1 MEEPLEALML
11 ALLLL
16 AAVLVSS
23 VIDQLVPKI
32 SSPLIQI
39 LLGLGIALLASS
51 QIKIELDDKLFLV
64 LFIAPLLYDEAK
76 NIDKASLWRNRKP
89 VLSLAIGLVLATAL
103 VVGFAVHWLVPS
115 ISLFA
120 AFALGAALG
129 PTDAVA
135 VASLSKETSIS
146 SRSKSILEGESLI
159 NDASGIVAFQFA
171 LAAATTGTFSLLN
184 ASLDFVVSFF
194 GGILLGVVLGYVGN
208 FLVRRVRSIGL
219 ENTTFHVL
227 FEVFTPFIIYLV
239 ANVCHVSGVIAVV
252 VAGLINV
259 TSPKGV
265 IGPSVSRM
273 NIVSGSV
280 WHVLTYALNGIVFVL
295 LGTQLPLAMQD
306 TWENVRITN
315 STLILLVFGLTFVL
329 LATRF
334 LWVLAMDL
342 YHVRRDEKRRF
353 GKGDLR
359 SALITTFCGAK
370 GTITL
375 SIMFSIPTYAVYGP
389 PNVPFPQR
397 ELLIF
402 LACGVIVCTLLLAT
416 FVVPL
421 LAPARDKGEE
431 ELRRIDQDAATT
443 MDIMREV
450 IEMLTAQ
457 QTRENRA
464 ETQAVIRSYNDRLAR
479 IKANN
484 GIESEMNV
492 ELRVQAL
499 MWEYER
505 AMELMERGVVSGV
518 VAYRYMGRLEQAMQL
533 LQHGKGHGT
542 LKRWNGRFRA
552 LWHRGVRAVLRELP
566 GNTELA
572 EQTEEM
578 RWLQTATRT
587 YAVEHLEAA
596 VASSQVPT
604 EDAAA
609 VLVEYQRSVAALHDA
624 RPTVTSVIKAGD
636 RTEDIKRKA
645 YTFELEQIQSAYEDD
660 RLSRAHAQRMR
671 ESVQLMQMDLEDTV

>member
-1 MEEPLEALML
+1 
-11 ALLLL
+11 
-16 AAVLVSS
+16 
-23 VIDQLVPKI
+23 
-32 SSPLIQI
+32 
-39 LLGLGIALLASS
+39 
-51 QIKIELDDKLFLV
+51 
-64 LFIAPLLYDEAK
+64 
-76 NIDKASLWRNRKP
+76 
-89 VLSLAIGLVLATAL
+89 
-103 VVGFAVHWLVPS
+103 
-115 ISLFA
+115 
-120 AFALGAALG
+120 
-129 PTDAVA
+129 
-135 VASLSKETSIS
+135 
-146 SRSKSILEGESLI
+146 
-159 NDASGIVAFQFA
+159 
-171 LAAATTGTFSLLN
+171 
-184 ASLDFVVSFF
+184 
-194 GGILLGVVLGYVGN
+194 
-208 FLVRRVRSIGL
+208 
-219 ENTTFHVL
+219 
-227 FEVFTPFIIYLV
+227 
-239 ANVCHVSGVIAVV
+239 
-252 VAGLINV
+252 
-259 TSPKGV
+259 
-265 IGPSVSRM
+265 
-273 NIVSGSV
+273 
-280 WHVLTYALNGIVFVL
+280 
-295 LGTQLPLAMQD
+295 
-306 TWENVRITN
+306 
-315 STLILLVFGLTFVL
+315 
-329 LATRF
+329 
-334 LWVLAMDL
+334 
-342 YHVRRDEKRRF
+342 
-353 GKGDLR
+353 
-359 SALITTFCGAK
+359 
-370 GTITL
+370 
-375 SIMFSIPTYAVYGP
+375 MFSIPTYAVYGP

-450 IEMLTAQ
+450 IEMLAAQ

-464 ETQAVIRSYNDRLAR
+464 ETRAVIRSYNDRLAR

>member
-1 MEEPLEALML
+1 
-11 ALLLL
+11 
-16 AAVLVSS
+16 
-23 VIDQLVPKI
+23 
-32 SSPLIQI
+32 
-39 LLGLGIALLASS
+39 
-51 QIKIELDDKLFLV
+51 
-64 LFIAPLLYDEAK
+64 
-76 NIDKASLWRNRKP
+76 
-89 VLSLAIGLVLATAL
+89 
-103 VVGFAVHWLVPS
+103 
-115 ISLFA
+115 
-120 AFALGAALG
+120 
-129 PTDAVA
+129 
-135 VASLSKETSIS
+135 
-146 SRSKSILEGESLI
+146 
-159 NDASGIVAFQFA
+159 
-171 LAAATTGTFSLLN
+171 
-184 ASLDFVVSFF
+184 
-194 GGILLGVVLGYVGN
+194 
-208 FLVRRVRSIGL
+208 
-219 ENTTFHVL
+219 
-227 FEVFTPFIIYLV
+227 
-239 ANVCHVSGVIAVV
+239 
-252 VAGLINV
+252 
-259 TSPKGV
+259 
-265 IGPSVSRM
+265 
-273 NIVSGSV
+273 
-280 WHVLTYALNGIVFVL
+280 
-295 LGTQLPLAMQD
+295 
-306 TWENVRITN
+306 
-315 STLILLVFGLTFVL
+315 
-329 LATRF
+329 
-334 LWVLAMDL
+334 
-342 YHVRRDEKRRF
+342 
-353 GKGDLR
+353 
-359 SALITTFCGAK
+359 
-370 GTITL
+370 
-375 SIMFSIPTYAVYGP
+375 
-389 PNVPFPQR
+389 
-397 ELLIF
+397 
-402 LACGVIVCTLLLAT
+402 
-416 FVVPL
+416 
-421 LAPARDKGEE
+421 
-431 ELRRIDQDAATT
+431 

-671 ESVQLMQMDLEDTV
+671 ESVQLMQMDLEDSV

>member
-1 MEEPLEALML
+1 MC
-11 ALLLL
+11 
-16 AAVLVSS
+16 
-23 VIDQLVPKI
+23 
-32 SSPLIQI
+32 
-39 LLGLGIALLASS
+39 
-51 QIKIELDDKLFLV
+51 
-64 LFIAPLLYDEAK
+64 
-76 NIDKASLWRNRKP
+76 
-89 VLSLAIGLVLATAL
+89 
-103 VVGFAVHWLVPS
+103 
-115 ISLFA
+115 
-120 AFALGAALG
+120 
-129 PTDAVA
+129 
-135 VASLSKETSIS
+135 
-146 SRSKSILEGESLI
+146 
-159 NDASGIVAFQFA
+159 
-171 LAAATTGTFSLLN
+171 AAT
-184 ASLDFVVSFF
+184 
-194 GGILLGVVLGYVGN
+194 
-208 FLVRRVRSIGL
+208 R
-219 ENTTFHVL
+219 
-227 FEVFTPFIIYLV
+227 
-239 ANVCHVSGVIAVV
+239 
-252 VAGLINV
+252 
-259 TSPKGV
+259 
-265 IGPSVSRM
+265 
-273 NIVSGSV
+273 
-280 WHVLTYALNGIVFVL
+280 
-295 LGTQLPLAMQD
+295 
-306 TWENVRITN
+306 
-315 STLILLVFGLTFVL
+315 
-329 LATRF
+329 
-334 LWVLAMDL
+334 
-342 YHVRRDEKRRF
+342 
-353 GKGDLR
+353 
-359 SALITTFCGAK
+359 
-370 GTITL
+370 ITL

-431 ELRRIDQDAATT
+431 ELHRIDQDAATT

-450 IEMLTAQ
+450 IEMLAAQ

-464 ETQAVIRSYNDRLAR
+464 ETRAVIRSYNDRLAR
-479 IKANN
+479 IKANS

-671 ESVQLMQMDLEDTV
+671 ESVQLMQMDLEDSV

>member
-1 MEEPLEALML
+1 MEALTL
-11 ALLLL
+11 GLLLL
-16 AAVLVSS
+16 AAVLASS
-23 VIDQLVPKI
+23 LIDQIIPRVSL
-32 SSPLIQI
+32 PLIQI
-39 LLGLGIALLASS
+39 VIGLLIAIVAGG
-51 QIKIELDDKLFLV
+51 EVEVTLDPDLFLV
-64 LFIAPLLYDEAK
+64 MFIAPLLYDEAK
-76 NIDKASLWRNRKP
+76 HADKQALWRERKP
-89 VLSLAIGLVLATAL
+89 VLSLAIGLVVATTL
-103 VVGFAVHWLVPS
+103 VIGFLLHAFVPS
-115 ISLFA
+115 IPLAA

-135 VASLSKETSIS
+135 VSSLAKQVDIPKRQASMLK
-146 SRSKSILEGESLI
+146 GELLL
-159 NDASGIVAFQFA
+159 NDASGIVSFQFA
-171 LAAATTGTFSLLN
+171 IAAVVTGSFSLAH
-184 ASLDFVVSFF
+184 ASVDFLVEFV
-194 GGILLGVVLGYVGN
+194 GGLLLGIVLGLLGN
-208 FLVRRVRSIGL
+208 WVVKRARSIGV
-219 ENTTFHVL
+219 ENTNFHVL
-227 FEVFTPFIIYLV
+227 FEVLIPFLIYLM
-239 ANVCHVSGVIAVV
+239 ANVVHVSGVIAVV

-280 WHVLTYALNGIVFVL
+280 WHVLSYALNGIVFVL

-334 LWVLAMDL
+334 AWVFVMDAV
-342 YHVRRDEKRRF
+342 HVRRGEKRKLC
-353 GKGDLR
+353 KGDVR
-359 SALITTFCGAK
+359 SMFITTFSGAK

-375 SIMFSIPTYAVYGP
+375 SIMFSIPTYAIIGP

-402 LACGVIVCTLLLAT
+402 LACGVIVCTLLLST

-421 LAPARDKGEE
+421 LAPARDEGEE
-431 ELRRIDQDAATT
+431 ELRRINQDAATT

-457 QTRENRA
+457 QTRENHA

-484 GIESEMNV
+484 GIEDELNV

-505 AMELMERGVVSGV
+505 AMDLAERGVVSGV
-518 VAYRYMGRLEQAMQL
+518 VAYRYMSRLEQMMQL
-533 LQHGKGHGT
+533 LQHGKGHGS
-542 LKRWNGRFRA
+542 LKRWNGRLRA
-552 LWHRGVRAVLRELP
+552 LWHRGVRAILRELP
-566 GNTELA
+566 GNTALA

-587 YAVEHLEAA
+587 YAIEHLESA

-604 EDAAA
+604 EDAAT
-609 VLVEYQRSVAALHDA
+609 VLVEYQRSVATLHNV
-624 RPTVTSVIKAGD
+624 RPTVASVIKTGD
-636 RTEDIKRKA
+636 RAEDIKRKA
-645 YTFELEQIQSAYEDD
+645 YAYELEQIQDAYEDD
-660 RLSRAHAQRMR
+660 RLSRGHAQRMR
-671 ESVQLMQMDLEDTV
+671 ESVRLMQMDLEDSV

>member
-1 MEEPLEALML
+1 MEALTL
-11 ALLLL
+11 GLLLL
-16 AAVLVSS
+16 AAVLASS
-23 VIDQLVPKI
+23 LIDQIIPRVSL
-32 SSPLIQI
+32 PLIQI
-39 LLGLGIALLASS
+39 VIGLLIAIVAGG
-51 QIKIELDDKLFLV
+51 EVEVTLDPDLFLV
-64 LFIAPLLYDEAK
+64 MFIAPLLYDEAK
-76 NIDKASLWRNRKP
+76 HADKQALWRERKP
-89 VLSLAIGLVLATAL
+89 VLSLAIGLVVATTL
-103 VVGFAVHWLVPS
+103 VIGFLLHAFVPS
-115 ISLFA
+115 IPLAA

-135 VASLSKETSIS
+135 VSSLAKQVDIPKRQASMLK
-146 SRSKSILEGESLI
+146 GELLL
-159 NDASGIVAFQFA
+159 NDASGIVSFQFA
-171 LAAATTGTFSLLN
+171 IAAVVTGSFSLAH
-184 ASLDFVVSFF
+184 ASVDFLVEFV
-194 GGILLGVVLGYVGN
+194 GGLLLGIVLGLLGN
-208 FLVRRVRSIGL
+208 WVVKRARSIGV
-219 ENTTFHVL
+219 ENTNFHVL
-227 FEVFTPFIIYLV
+227 FEVLIPFLIYLM
-239 ANVCHVSGVIAVV
+239 ANVVHVSGVIAVV

-280 WHVLTYALNGIVFVL
+280 WHVLSYALNGIVFVL

-334 LWVLAMDL
+334 VWVFVMDAV
-342 YHVRRDEKRRF
+342 HVRRGEKRKLC
-353 GKGDLR
+353 KGDVR
-359 SALITTFCGAK
+359 SMLITTFSGAK

-375 SIMFSIPTYAVYGP
+375 SIMFSIPTYAIIGP

-402 LACGVIVCTLLLAT
+402 LACGVIVCTLLLST

-421 LAPARDKGEE
+421 LAPARDEGEE
-431 ELRRIDQDAATT
+431 ELRRINQDAATT

-457 QTRENRA
+457 QTRENHA

-484 GIESEMNV
+484 GIEDELNV

-505 AMELMERGVVSGV
+505 AMDLAERGVVSGV
-518 VAYRYMGRLEQAMQL
+518 VAYRYMSRLEQMMQL
-533 LQHGKGHGT
+533 LQHGKGHGS
-542 LKRWNGRFRA
+542 LKRWNGRLRA
-552 LWHRGVRAVLRELP
+552 LWHRGVRAILRELL
-566 GNTELA
+566 GNTALA

-587 YAVEHLEAA
+587 YAIEHLESA

-604 EDAAA
+604 EDAAT
-609 VLVEYQRSVAALHDA
+609 VLVEYQRSVATLHNV
-624 RPTVTSVIKAGD
+624 RPTVASVIKTGD
-636 RTEDIKRKA
+636 RAEDIKRKA
-645 YTFELEQIQSAYEDD
+645 YAYELEQIQDAYEDD
-660 RLSRAHAQRMR
+660 RLSRGHAQRMR
-671 ESVQLMQMDLEDTV
+671 ESVRLMQMDLEDSV

>member
-1 MEEPLEALML
+1 MEALTL
-11 ALLLL
+11 GLLLL
-16 AAVLVSS
+16 AAVLASS
-23 VIDQLVPKI
+23 LIDQIIPRVSL
-32 SSPLIQI
+32 PLIQI
-39 LLGLGIALLASS
+39 VIGLLIAIVAGG
-51 QIKIELDDKLFLV
+51 EVEVTLDPDLFLV
-64 LFIAPLLYDEAK
+64 MFIAPLLYDEAK
-76 NIDKASLWRNRKP
+76 HADKQALWRERKP
-89 VLSLAIGLVLATAL
+89 VLSLAIGLVVATTL
-103 VVGFAVHWLVPS
+103 VIGFLLHAFVPS
-115 ISLFA
+115 IPLAA

-135 VASLSKETSIS
+135 VSSLAKQVDIPKRQASMLK
-146 SRSKSILEGESLI
+146 GELLL
-159 NDASGIVAFQFA
+159 NDASGIVSFQFA
-171 LAAATTGTFSLLN
+171 IAAVVTGSFSLAH
-184 ASLDFVVSFF
+184 ASVDFLVEFV
-194 GGILLGVVLGYVGN
+194 GGLLLGIVLGLLGN
-208 FLVRRVRSIGL
+208 WVVKRARSIGV
-219 ENTTFHVL
+219 ENTNFHVL
-227 FEVFTPFIIYLV
+227 FEVLIPFLIYLM
-239 ANVCHVSGVIAVV
+239 ANVVHVSGVIAVV

-280 WHVLTYALNGIVFVL
+280 WHVLSYALNGIVFVL

-334 LWVLAMDL
+334 VWVFVMDAV
-342 YHVRRDEKRRF
+342 HVRRGEKRKLC
-353 GKGDLR
+353 KGDVR
-359 SALITTFCGAK
+359 SMLITTFSGAK

-375 SIMFSIPTYAVYGP
+375 SIMFSIPTYAIIGP

-402 LACGVIVCTLLLAT
+402 LACGVIVCTLLLST

-421 LAPARDKGEE
+421 LAPARDEGEE
-431 ELRRIDQDAATT
+431 ELRRINQDAATT

-457 QTRENRA
+457 QTRENHA

-484 GIESEMNV
+484 GIEDELNV

-505 AMELMERGVVSGV
+505 AMDLAERGVVSGV
-518 VAYRYMGRLEQAMQL
+518 VAYRYMSRLEQMMQL
-533 LQHGKGHGT
+533 LQHGKGHGS
-542 LKRWNGRFRA
+542 LKRWNGRLRA
-552 LWHRGVRAVLRELP
+552 LWHRGVRAILRELP
-566 GNTELA
+566 GNTALA

-587 YAVEHLEAA
+587 YAIEHLESA

-604 EDAAA
+604 EDAAT
-609 VLVEYQRSVAALHDA
+609 VLVEYQRSVATLHNV
-624 RPTVTSVIKAGD
+624 RPTVASVIKTGD
-636 RTEDIKRKA
+636 RAEDIKRKA
-645 YTFELEQIQSAYEDD
+645 YAYELEQIQDAYEDD
-660 RLSRAHAQRMR
+660 RLSRGHAQRMR
-671 ESVQLMQMDLEDTV
+671 ESVRLMQMDLEDSV

>member
-1 MEEPLEALML
+1 MEALTL
-11 ALLLL
+11 GLLLL
-16 AAVLVSS
+16 AAVLASS
-23 VIDQLVPKI
+23 LIDQIIPRI
-32 SSPLIQI
+32 SLPLIQI
-39 LLGLGIALLASS
+39 AIGLVIALVAGGDV
-51 QIKIELDDKLFLV
+51 KVTLDPELFLV
-64 LFIAPLLYDEAK
+64 MFIAPLLYDEAK
-76 NIDKASLWRNRKP
+76 HADKQALWRERQP
-89 VLSLAIGLVLATAL
+89 VLSLAIGLVVATTL
-103 VVGFAVHWLVPS
+103 VIGFLLHAFVPS
-115 ISLFA
+115 IPLAA

-135 VASLSKETSIS
+135 VSSLSKSVDIPKRQAS
-146 SRSKSILEGESLI
+146 MLKGELLL
-159 NDASGIVAFQFA
+159 NDASGIVSFQFA
-171 LAAATTGTFSLLN
+171 IAAVLTGSFSLVN
-184 ASLDFVVSFF
+184 ASVDFLVEFV
-194 GGILLGVVLGYVGN
+194 GGLLLGVVLGLIGN
-208 FLVRRVRSIGL
+208 GVVRRARSIGV
-219 ENTTFHVL
+219 ENTNFHVL
-227 FEVFTPFIIYLV
+227 FEVLIPFLIYLV
-239 ANVCHVSGVIAVV
+239 ADVCHVSGVIAVV

-295 LGTQLPLAMQD
+295 LGTQLPLAMQE

-315 STLILLVFGLTFVL
+315 STLVLLVLGLTFVL

-334 LWVLAMDL
+334 LWVLVMDL
-342 YHVRRDEKRRF
+342 VHVRRVQHRRF
-353 GKGDLR
+353 TGRDVR
-359 SALITTFCGAK
+359 SALITTFSGAK

-375 SIMFSIPTYAVYGP
+375 SIMFSLPTYAVIGP

-421 LAPARDKGEE
+421 LAPARDEGEDE
-431 ELRRIDQDAATT
+431 QRRADQDAATT
-443 MDIMREV
+443 MDIMRQV

-457 QTRENRA
+457 QNAENSA
-464 ETQAVIRSYNDRLAR
+464 ETQAVIRSYNDRLSR

-484 GIESEMNV
+484 GIEDEPNV
-492 ELRVQAL
+492 ALRLKAL
-499 MWEYER
+499 GWEYDR

-518 VAYRYMGRLEQAMQL
+518 VAYRYMGRLEQVMGL
-533 LQHGKGHGT
+533 LEHGRGRGR
-542 LKRWNGRFRA
+542 LRRWNGRFRA
-552 LWHRGVRAVLRELP
+552 LWHRGLRAVLRELP
-566 GNTELA
+566 GNTALA
-572 EQTEEM
+572 ERTEDM

-587 YAVEHLEAA
+587 YAIEHLEEA

-604 EDAAA
+604 EDAATL
-609 VLVEYQRSVAALHDA
+609 LVEYQRSVAALHSA
-624 RPTVTSVIKAGD
+624 RPSVTSVIKVDDLADG
-636 RTEDIKRKA
+636 IKRRA
-645 YTFELEQIQSAYEDD
+645 YAFELEQIQDAYEDG

>member
-1 MEEPLEALML
+1 
-11 ALLLL
+11 
-16 AAVLVSS
+16 
-23 VIDQLVPKI
+23 
-32 SSPLIQI
+32 
-39 LLGLGIALLASS
+39 
-51 QIKIELDDKLFLV
+51 
-64 LFIAPLLYDEAK
+64 
-76 NIDKASLWRNRKP
+76 
-89 VLSLAIGLVLATAL
+89 
-103 VVGFAVHWLVPS
+103 
-115 ISLFA
+115 
-120 AFALGAALG
+120 
-129 PTDAVA
+129 
-135 VASLSKETSIS
+135 
-146 SRSKSILEGESLI
+146 
-159 NDASGIVAFQFA
+159 
-171 LAAATTGTFSLLN
+171 
-184 ASLDFVVSFF
+184 
-194 GGILLGVVLGYVGN
+194 
-208 FLVRRVRSIGL
+208 
-219 ENTTFHVL
+219 
-227 FEVFTPFIIYLV
+227 
-239 ANVCHVSGVIAVV
+239 
-252 VAGLINV
+252 
-259 TSPKGV
+259 
-265 IGPSVSRM
+265 
-273 NIVSGSV
+273 
-280 WHVLTYALNGIVFVL
+280 
-295 LGTQLPLAMQD
+295 
-306 TWENVRITN
+306 
-315 STLILLVFGLTFVL
+315 
-329 LATRF
+329 
-334 LWVLAMDL
+334 
-342 YHVRRDEKRRF
+342 
-353 GKGDLR
+353 
-359 SALITTFCGAK
+359 
-370 GTITL
+370 
-375 SIMFSIPTYAVYGP
+375 MFSIPTYAVYGP

-450 IEMLTAQ
+450 IEMLAAQ

-464 ETQAVIRSYNDRLAR
+464 ETRAVIRSYNDRLAR

-671 ESVQLMQMDLEDTV
+671 ESVQLMQMDLEDSV

>member
-1 MEEPLEALML
+1 MEALTL
-11 ALLLL
+11 GLLLL
-16 AAVLVSS
+16 AAVLASS
-23 VIDQLVPKI
+23 LIDQIIPRVSL
-32 SSPLIQI
+32 PLIQI
-39 LLGLGIALLASS
+39 AIGLVIAVVAGGE
-51 QIKIELDDKLFLV
+51 IKVTLDPDLFLV

-76 NIDKASLWRNRKP
+76 HADKQALWRERKP
-89 VLSLAIGLVLATAL
+89 VLSLAIGLVVATTL
-103 VVGFAVHWLVPS
+103 VIGFVLNAFVPS
-115 ISLFA
+115 IPLAA

-135 VASLSKETSIS
+135 VSSLAKQVDIPERQASMLK
-146 SRSKSILEGESLI
+146 GELLL
-159 NDASGIVAFQFA
+159 NDASGIVSFQFA
-171 LAAATTGTFSLLN
+171 IAAVITGSFSL
-184 ASLDFVVSFF
+184 AHAGVDFLVEFV
-194 GGILLGVVLGYVGN
+194 GGLLLGIVLGLVGN
-208 FLVRRVRSIGL
+208 GVVKRARSIGV
-219 ENTTFHVL
+219 ENTNFHVL
-227 FEVFTPFIIYLV
+227 FEVLIPFLIYLV

-306 TWENVRITN
+306 TWENVRIAN
-315 STLILLVFGLTFVL
+315 STLILLVFGLTFL
-329 LATRF
+329 LLFTRF
-334 LWVLAMDL
+334 VWVTAMDFI
-342 YHVRRDEKRRF
+342 HVRRVDKRRF
-353 GKGDLR
+353 TKQDIR
-359 SALITTFCGAK
+359 SALITTFSGAK

-375 SIMFSIPTYAVYGP
+375 SIMFSIPMYSYYGP

-421 LAPARDKGEE
+421 LAPARDRGED
-431 ELRRIDQDAATT
+431 ELRRINRDAATT
-443 MDIMREV
+443 LDIMRNV

-457 QTRENRA
+457 QTKENHV
-464 ETQAVIRSYNDRLAR
+464 ETQAVIRSYNDRVAR
-479 IKANN
+479 IKENN
-484 GIESEMNV
+484 GIEDELNV
-492 ELRVQAL
+492 KLRLQAL
-499 MWEYER
+499 EWEYER

-518 VAYRYMGRLEQAMQL
+518 VAYRYLGRLEQVMTL
-533 LQHGKGHGT
+533 LAHGKGHGS
-542 LKRWNGRFRA
+542 LKRWNGRLRA
-552 LWHRGVRAVLRELP
+552 LWHRGVRTILRELP
-566 GNTELA
+566 GNGPMA

-587 YAVEHLEAA
+587 YAIEHLEAA

-604 EDAAA
+604 EDAAT
-609 VLVEYQRSVAALHDA
+609 LLMEYQRSVAALHTA
-624 RPTVTSVIKAGD
+624 RPTVAAVIKVDD
-636 RTEDIKRKA
+636 RTDDIKRKA
-645 YTFELEQIQSAYEDD
+645 YAYELEQIQEAYEEE
-660 RLSRAHAQRMR
+660 RLSRTHAARMR

>member
-1 MEEPLEALML
+1 MEALTL
-11 ALLLL
+11 GLLLL
-16 AAVLVSS
+16 VAVLASS
-23 VIDQLVPKI
+23 LIDQIIPRVSL
-32 SSPLIQI
+32 PLIQI
-39 LLGLGIALLASS
+39 VIGLLIAVVAGG
-51 QIKIELDDKLFLV
+51 EVEVTLDPELFLV
-64 LFIAPLLYDEAK
+64 MFIAPLLYDEAK
-76 NIDKASLWRNRKP
+76 HADKQALWRERKP
-89 VLSLAIGLVLATAL
+89 VLSLAIGLVVATTL
-103 VVGFAVHWLVPS
+103 VIGFLLNAFVPS
-115 ISLFA
+115 IPLAA

-135 VASLSKETSIS
+135 VSSLSKQVDIPKRQASVL
-146 SRSKSILEGESLI
+146 KGELLL
-159 NDASGIVAFQFA
+159 NDASGIVSFQFA
-171 LAAATTGTFSLLN
+171 IAAVVTGSFSLVD
-184 ASLDFVVSFF
+184 AGVDFLVEFV
-194 GGILLGVVLGYVGN
+194 GGLLLGILLGLLGNWVVK
-208 FLVRRVRSIGL
+208 RARSIGV
-219 ENTTFHVL
+219 ENTNFHVL
-227 FEVFTPFIIYLV
+227 FEVLIPFLIYLV

-342 YHVRRDEKRRF
+342 FHVVRSEKRRF
-353 GKGDLR
+353 NKGDLR
-359 SALITTFCGAK
+359 SAFITTFCGAK

-421 LAPARDKGEE
+421 LAPKKPPTDED
-431 ELRRIDQDAATT
+431 LRCDETEVSIEILRT
-443 MDIMREV
+443 V
-450 IEMLTAQ
+450 IEDLAARQTA
-457 QTRENRA
+457 ENRA
-464 ETQAVIRSYNDRLAR
+464 ATQMVIRSYNDRLAR

-671 ESVQLMQMDLEDTV
+671 ESVQLMQMDLEDSV

>member
-171 LAAATTGTFSLLN
+171 IAAAVTGTFSLVD
-184 ASLDFVVSFF
+184 ATADFLFSFF
-194 GGILLGVVLGYVGN
+194 GGILMGIALGYLGN
-208 FLVRRVRSIGL
+208 FLVRKVRSWGL

-227 FEVFTPFIIYLV
+227 FEVFTPFIVYLV
-239 ANVCHVSGVIAVV
+239 ANALHTSGILAVV
-252 VAGLINV
+252 AAGLVNV
-259 TSPKGV
+259 ISPRI
-265 IGPSVSRM
+265 IGPSISRM

-342 YHVRRDEKRRF
+342 FHVVRSEKRRF
-353 GKGDLR
+353 NKGDLR

-464 ETQAVIRSYNDRLAR
+464 ETRAVIRSYNDRLAR

-624 RPTVTSVIKAGD
+624 RPAVTSVIKAGD

-671 ESVQLMQMDLEDTV
+671 ESVQLMQMDLEDSV